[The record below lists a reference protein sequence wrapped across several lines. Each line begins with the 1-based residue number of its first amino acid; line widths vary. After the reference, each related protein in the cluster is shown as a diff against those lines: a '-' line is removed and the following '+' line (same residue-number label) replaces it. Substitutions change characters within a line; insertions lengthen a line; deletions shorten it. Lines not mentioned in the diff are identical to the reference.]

1 MAEYKRIY
9 PELSAKEATVDET
22 PTDEHFDALAKLLGL
37 DKPLGPVRLG
47 CLKAMHTCAYTGKP
61 AAQMNV
67 FWPRGPGLKWPDYCK
82 TSTIQ
87 VFLLHHMTGTSNKDV
102 IVFSATARQAKITS
116 QDLAKAAKCAVDVK
130 ITRFNDEEIRYLV
143 NGKEV
148 KILFKPFRAK
158 DTKAFTAPISICDD
172 AGFCSKE
179 VYKHCTMTFETDDG
193 SSTSPAC

>member
-1 MAEYKRIY
+1 MAEYKRVY
-9 PELSAKEATVDET
+9 PELSVDET
-22 PTDEHFDALAKLLGL
+22 PTDEHFNALAKLLGL
-37 DKPLGPVRLG
+37 DKPLGPIRLA

-67 FWPRGPGLKWPDYCK
+67 FWPRGRLKSPDYCK

-87 VFLLHHMTGTSNKDV
+87 IFLLHHMTGTSNKDA
-102 IVFSATARQAKITS
+102 IVFSATGKQAVLMG
-116 QDLAKAAKCAVDVK
+116 QGLLKAIEGKVK
-130 ITRFNDEEIRYLV
+130 ISAFNDEEIRYLV

-158 DTKAFTAPISICDD
+158 DTKAFTAPIAICDD
-172 AGFCSKE
+172 ADFCAKE

-193 SSTSPAC
+193 SSTSLG